1 MAKPRI
7 RLTDINHKTKDK
19 IDKIEDMNAKTED
32 MNNRTGDMNDE
43 IEVRNDKTENKIDKT
58 DKTDKV
64 VDYID
69 IIGSWI
75 KARFAKLA
83 EGFLIVNLF
92 DEFCVNEYSYRN
104 FMNDKKIRKII
115 FKLIVTLVILS
126 PSAMNFYE
134 LLMKIRLPKLRNL
147 IESNFKL
154 YKKLYKGAR
163 ILRLILFTI
172 IIILQSVENGYLL
185 SNNLWQTKFSTALA
199 TVSII
204 RLFGIYRYDGHSV
217 YASVFGLNYDESDS
231 NGKALRGSDNV

>member
-83 EGFLIVNLF
+83 EVI
-92 DEFCVNEYSYRN
+92 DDIII
-104 FMNDKKIRKII
+104 MNSIH
-115 FKLIVTLVILS
+115 VV
-126 PSAMNFYE
+126 NFY
-134 LLMKIRLPKLRNL
+134 L
-147 IESNFKL
+147 
-154 YKKLYKGAR
+154 
-163 ILRLILFTI
+163 LFTWWEHI
-172 IIILQSVENGYLL
+172 YKTNR
-185 SNNLWQTKFSTALA
+185 
-199 TVSII
+199 VS
-204 RLFGIYRYDGHSV
+204 
-217 YASVFGLNYDESDS
+217 
-231 NGKALRGSDNV
+231 